1 MQILG
6 FGYAI
11 LYNIELSEMG
21 GFLYEWHMVM
31 RMKKETALTTRPE
44 SKPGPKG
51 KYESHVKPRLE
62 EIYEWLVNGYTDY
75 SIADNLGICHE
86 SLIKYK
92 DEYLELSS
100 VYARARTERNRLVM
114 NKMFQKATGEKIRL
128 VKQKATKDG
137 EIVDLVEEQ
146 YIPPDVNAAD
156 LFLRNNDPEYRSA
169 KGDIGSLTLV
179 QNNYNLDDLEAKRL
193 EILKELKCLESAA
206 DADFKVIS
214 DS

>member
-1 MQILG
+1 MK
-6 FGYAI
+6 
-11 LYNIELSEMG
+11 
-21 GFLYEWHMVM
+21 
-31 RMKKETALTTRPE
+31 KKETALTTRPK

-75 SIADNLGICHE
+75 SIADQLGICHE

-92 DEYLELSS
+92 DEHLELSS
-100 VYARARTERNRLVM
+100 VYTRARTERNKLVM
-114 NKMFQKATGEKIRL
+114 NKMFQRATGEKVALR
-128 VKQKATKDG
+128 KQKATKDG
-137 EIVDLVEEQ
+137 KVIDLVEEQ

-156 LFLRNNDPEYRSA
+156 LYLRNNDPEYRSA
-169 KGDIGSLTLV
+169 KSDISSLTLV

-193 EILKELKCLESAA
+193 EILQELKRLESTT
-206 DADFKVIS
+206 DADFKVID

>member
-1 MQILG
+1 M
-6 FGYAI
+6 A
-11 LYNIELSEMG
+11 
-21 GFLYEWHMVM
+21 
-31 RMKKETALTTRPE
+31 ETDVTVRKRN
-44 SKPGPKG
+44 KPGPKG

-114 NKMFQKATGEKIRL
+114 NKMFQRATGEKVRL

-156 LFLRNNDPEYRSA
+156 LYLRNNDPEYKSA
-169 KGDIGSLTLV
+169 KADISG
-179 QNNYNLDDLEAKRL
+179 QNITVNFQLDDWEQKRREILAEIKRL
-193 EILKELKCLESAA
+193 ELQSAVDVEA
-206 DADFKVIS
+206 IPVDDNDAK
-214 DS
+214 

>member
-1 MQILG
+1 MDG
-6 FGYAI
+6 FFVAI
-11 LYNIELSEMG
+11 IYG
-21 GFLYEWHMVM
+21 GDAAMA
-31 RMKKETALTTRPE
+31 KKATEQKQTAVAVRPE

-62 EIYEWLVNGYTDY
+62 EIYKWLVNGYTDY

-100 VYARARTERNRLVM
+100 IYARARLERNRLVM
-114 NKMFQKATGEKIRL
+114 NKMFQRATGEKVTL
-128 VKQKATKDG
+128 LKQKATKDG

-156 LFLRNNDPEYRSA
+156 LFLRNNDPEYKSA
-169 KGDIGSLTLV
+169 KADISG
-179 QNNYNLDDLEAKRL
+179 QNITVNFQLADWEQKRREILAEIKRL
-193 EILKELKCLESAA
+193 ELQAAVDVEAIPVNDDSA
-206 DADFKVIS
+206 K
-214 DS
+214 